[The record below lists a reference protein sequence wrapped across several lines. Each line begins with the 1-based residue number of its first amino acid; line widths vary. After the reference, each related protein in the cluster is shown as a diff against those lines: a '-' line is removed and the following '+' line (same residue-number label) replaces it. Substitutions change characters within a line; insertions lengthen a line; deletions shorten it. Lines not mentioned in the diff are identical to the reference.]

1 MEQSDPPLAQD
12 GKPDIPGQPSVG
24 ARIVVADDQD
34 DLLALMQDALEMEG
48 YEVRAASNGQDA
60 LDFVLESPPDLVIL
74 DLWMPMKNGFEVCQ
88 ALKENPL
95 SQHLPVILLSGAA
108 DLDNKVQGL
117 ELGADDFVT
126 KPVNLIELL
135 ARIRMILKRTKQ
147 SIDANPLTKMPGNA
161 SIQNKI
167 AERIS
172 RGGPL
177 AILYL
182 DLNNFKAYNDVYG
195 FAAGDQVLKTTGK
208 LILDTVHARGAEGD
222 FIGHIGGD
230 DFIVVTNPDKMEL
243 LADVIISEYDRIV
256 PSFYKEEDA
265 RRGKIIAKDRRGETV
280 EYPLLG
286 IAIGI
291 CHNSLKPLTSHAQ
304 VSQLGAELKKHA
316 KSFGG
321 SKHFIDRR
329 KD

>member
-1 MEQSDPPLAQD
+1 MTETP
-12 GKPDIPGQPSVG
+12 GKPNIPGPSAAG

-34 DLLALMQDALEMEG
+34 DLLAMMQDALEMEG
-48 YEVRAASNGQDA
+48 YDVRAATNGQDA
-60 LDFVLESPPDLVIL
+60 LNFIMESPPDLVIL
-74 DLWMPMKNGFEVCQ
+74 DLWMPQKNGFEVCQ

-95 SQHLPVILLSGAA
+95 TQHLPVVLLSGAA

-126 KPVNLIELL
+126 KPVNLVELL
-135 ARIRMILKRTKQ
+135 ARLRMILKRTKK
-147 SIDANPLTKMPGNA
+147 SIDANPLTKLPGNV
-161 SIQNKI
+161 SIQTKI
-167 AERIS
+167 AGAIT
-172 RGGPL
+172 GGQPM
-177 AILYL
+177 AVLYL

-195 FAAGDQVLKTTGK
+195 FDAGDKIIKASGN
-208 LILDTVHARGAEGD
+208 LIMETVRKRGGEGD

-230 DFIVVTNPDKMEL
+230 DFIVVTTPDKMEL
-243 LADVIISEYDRIV
+243 LGEVIISEFDRMV

-265 RRGKIIAKDRRGETV
+265 PRGNRIAKDRKGETV

-286 IAIGI
+286 IAVGA
-291 CHNSLKPLTSHAQ
+291 CHNTLKPITSHAQ
-304 VSQLGAELKKHA
+304 VSQIGAELKKHA

-321 SKHFIDRR
+321 SKLVIDRR